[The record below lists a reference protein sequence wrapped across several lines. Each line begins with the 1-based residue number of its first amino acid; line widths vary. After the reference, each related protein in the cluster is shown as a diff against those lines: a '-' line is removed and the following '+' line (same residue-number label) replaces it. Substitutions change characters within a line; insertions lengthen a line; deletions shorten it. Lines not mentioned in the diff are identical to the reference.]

1 MKNYLKELNPS
12 RGNILRIR
20 LITAFFLF
28 CSPIYITGC
37 KTDRIEVKSVIV
49 KSPLM
54 YDQPGSIR
62 EMYYDVRDG
71 KETNIAIYAGFHNE
85 TLYDIQISRN
95 SNMTK
100 TPSLSGLSEDI
111 DADEQLLLFNQ
122 ILSHLSQSYTFDNVK
137 QIIIFTRD
145 LRRMSVEILEKY
157 NSHRDYIRAIKES
170 FFFFKLFDILKS
182 YGINI
187 KEIEVNDIYWL
198 AVEDKN
204 QMESTKDNKWN
215 DINLDATIYLTKVSH
230 PQKSPIK

>member
-20 LITAFFLF
+20 LISAFFLF

-62 EMYYDVRDG
+62 KMYYGVRDG

-157 NSHRDYIRAIKES
+157 NSHRDYIQAIKES
-170 FFFFKLFDILKS
+170 SFFLKLFDILKS

-204 QMESTKDNKWN
+204 QMESTKDNKWK
-215 DINLDATIYLTKVSH
+215 DINLDATIYLK
-230 PQKSPIK
+230 IE

>member
-1 MKNYLKELNPS
+1 MKNYLKELNSS
-12 RGNILRIR
+12 RGDNLRTCIIASLF
-20 LITAFFLF
+20 LI

-49 KSPLM
+49 NSPLM
-54 YDQPGSIR
+54 YNQPESIR
-62 EMYYDVRDG
+62 RMYCGVRDG
-71 KETNIAIYAGFHNE
+71 KETNIAIYADFHND
-85 TLYDIQISRN
+85 TLCGIQISRN
-95 SNMTK
+95 SNLTK

-157 NSHRDYIRAIKES
+157 NSHRDYIQAIKES
-170 FFFFKLFDILKS
+170 LFFKKLFDILKS

-215 DINLDATIYLTKVSH
+215 DINLDATIYLK
-230 PQKSPIK
+230 IE

>member
-20 LITAFFLF
+20 LITAFLLF

-62 EMYYDVRDG
+62 KMYYGVRDG

-122 ILSHLSQSYTFDNVK
+122 I
-137 QIIIFTRD
+137 
-145 LRRMSVEILEKY
+145 
-157 NSHRDYIRAIKES
+157 
-170 FFFFKLFDILKS
+170 
-182 YGINI
+182 
-187 KEIEVNDIYWL
+187 
-198 AVEDKN
+198 
-204 QMESTKDNKWN
+204 
-215 DINLDATIYLTKVSH
+215 
-230 PQKSPIK
+230 

>member
-1 MKNYLKELNPS
+1 MKNYLKELNSS
-12 RGNILRIR
+12 RGNNLRIR
-20 LITAFFLF
+20 LIAAFFLF

-37 KTDRIEVKSVIV
+37 KTDKIEIKSVIV
-49 KSPLM
+49 NSPLM
-54 YDQPGSIR
+54 YNQPRSIR
-62 EMYYDVRDG
+62 KMYYGVRDG
-71 KETNIAIYAGFHNE
+71 METNIAIYADFLND

-157 NSHRDYIRAIKES
+157 NSHRDYIQAIKES
-170 FFFFKLFDILKS
+170 FFFLKLFDILKS
-182 YGINI
+182 YGIII

-204 QMESTKDNKWN
+204 QMESTKDNKCN
-215 DINLDATIYLTKVSH
+215 DINLDATIYLK
-230 PQKSPIK
+230 IE